1 MCWLVEVFGLSDVGC
16 IRELNEDCYCIC
28 GFGDNSER
36 GFCILA
42 DGMGGHNA
50 GEVASQN
57 AVKLIAEEMN
67 RLLESGEKEIPGQ
80 LSRAVSAANTGVYT
94 MASENPIHRGMGT
107 TVVTAFIDDGT
118 AYVANVGDS
127 RAYAVRDDEIVQITT
142 DHSVVSELVMRG
154 TITKE
159 EARLHPQKNIITRAV
174 GTDKSVRTDIFEYNY
189 SPGDVMIICSDGLS
203 TMLDDNRILEIIKSK
218 KTSEDT
224 VNSLIAAAKDEG
236 GLDNITVICI
246 RFI

>member
-1 MCWLVEVFGLSDVGC
+1 MVEVFGLSDVGC

-174 GTDKSVRTDIFEYNY
+174 GTDKSVRTDIFA
-189 SPGDVMIICSDGLS
+189 
-203 TMLDDNRILEIIKSK
+203 T
-218 KTSEDT
+218 
-224 VNSLIAAAKDEG
+224 AA
-236 GLDNITVICI
+236 
-246 RFI
+246 

>member
-1 MCWLVEVFGLSDVGC
+1 MVEVFGLSDVGC

-57 AVKLIAEEMN
+57 AVKLIAAEMN
-67 RLLESGEKEIPGQ
+67 RLLESGEQELPGQ

>member
-1 MCWLVEVFGLSDVGC
+1 MVEVFGLSDVGC

-189 SPGDVMIICSDGLS
+189 SSGDVMIICSDGLS

>member
-1 MCWLVEVFGLSDVGC
+1 MVEVFGLSDVGC
-16 IRELNEDCYCIC
+16 IRELNEDCSCIC

-203 TMLDDNRILEIIKSK
+203 TMLDDSRILEIIKSK

>member
-1 MCWLVEVFGLSDVGC
+1 MVEVFGLSDVGC

-142 DHSVVSELVMRG
+142 DHSVVSELLMRG

>member
-1 MCWLVEVFGLSDVGC
+1 MVEVFGLSDVGC

-236 GLDNITVICI
+236 GFDNITVICI

>member
-1 MCWLVEVFGLSDVGC
+1 MVEVFGLSDVGC

-57 AVKLIAEEMN
+57 AFKLIAEEMN

>member
-1 MCWLVEVFGLSDVGC
+1 MVEVFGLSDVGC

-67 RLLESGEKEIPGQ
+67 KLLESGEKEIPGQ

>member
-1 MCWLVEVFGLSDVGC
+1 MVEVFGLSDVGC

-203 TMLDDNRILEIIKSK
+203 TMLDDSRILEIIKSK

-224 VNSLIAAAKDEG
+224 VNSWIAAAKDEG

>member
-1 MCWLVEVFGLSDVGC
+1 MVEVFGLSDVGC

-174 GTDKSVRTDIFEYNY
+174 GTDIFEYNY

-203 TMLDDNRILEIIKSK
+203 TMLDDSRILEIIKSK

>member
-1 MCWLVEVFGLSDVGC
+1 MVEVFGLSDVGC

-80 LSRAVSAANTGVYT
+80 LSRAVSAANTGIYT

>member
-1 MCWLVEVFGLSDVGC
+1 MVEVFGLSDVGC

-159 EARLHPQKNIITRAV
+159 GARLHPQKNIITRAV

>member
-1 MCWLVEVFGLSDVGC
+1 MVEVFGLSDVGC

-28 GFGDNSER
+28 GLGDNSER

-159 EARLHPQKNIITRAV
+159 EARLHPQRNIITRAV

>member
-1 MCWLVEVFGLSDVGC
+1 MVEVFGLSDVGC

-189 SPGDVMIICSDGLS
+189 SPGDVMIMCSDGLS

>member
-1 MCWLVEVFGLSDVGC
+1 MVEVFGLSDVGC

-127 RAYAVRDDEIVQITT
+127 RAYAVRNDEIVQITT

>member
-1 MCWLVEVFGLSDVGC
+1 MVEVLGLSDVGC

>member
-1 MCWLVEVFGLSDVGC
+1 MVEVFGLSDVGC

>member
-1 MCWLVEVFGLSDVGC
+1 MVEVFGLSDVGC

-80 LSRAVSAANTGVYT
+80 LSRAVSTANTGVYT

-159 EARLHPQKNIITRAV
+159 EARLHPQRNIITRAV

>member
-1 MCWLVEVFGLSDVGC
+1 MVEVFGVSDVGC
-16 IRELNEDCYCIC
+16 IRELYEDCYCIC

-203 TMLDDNRILEIIKSK
+203 TLLDDNRILEIIKSK

>member
-1 MCWLVEVFGLSDVGC
+1 MVEVFGLSDVGC

-67 RLLESGEKEIPGQ
+67 RLLESGEKERPGQ

>member
-1 MCWLVEVFGLSDVGC
+1 MVEVFGLSDVGC

-224 VNSLIAAAKDEG
+224 VNSLISAAKDEG

>member
-1 MCWLVEVFGLSDVGC
+1 MVEVFGLSDVGC

-203 TMLDDNRILEIIKSK
+203 TMLDDNRILEIIKSE

>member
-1 MCWLVEVFGLSDVGC
+1 MVEVFGLSDVGC

-127 RAYAVRDDEIVQITT
+127 RAYAVRDDEIVQMTT

>member
-1 MCWLVEVFGLSDVGC
+1 MVEVFGLSDVGC

-67 RLLESGEKEIPGQ
+67 RLLELGEKEIPGQ

>member
-1 MCWLVEVFGLSDVGC
+1 MVEVFGLSDVGC

-203 TMLDDNRILEIIKSK
+203 TMLDDSRILEIIKSK

>member
-1 MCWLVEVFGLSDVGC
+1 MVEVFGLIDVGC

>member
-1 MCWLVEVFGLSDVGC
+1 MVEVFGLSDVGC

-36 GFCILA
+36 GFGILA

>member
-1 MCWLVEVFGLSDVGC
+1 MVEVYGLSDVGC

>member
-1 MCWLVEVFGLSDVGC
+1 MVEVFGLSDVGC

-174 GTDKSVRTDIFEYNY
+174 GTDKSVRTDIVEYNY

>member
-1 MCWLVEVFGLSDVGC
+1 MVEVFGLSDVGC
-16 IRELNEDCYCIC
+16 IRELNEDCYCIG
-28 GFGDNSER
+28 GFEDNSEL

-57 AVKLIAEEMN
+57 AVKFIADEMN
-67 RLLESGEKEIPGQ
+67 GLLESGGKEIPAR
-80 LSRAVSAANTGVYT
+80 LSEAVAAANNRVYT
-94 MASENPIHRGMGT
+94 MAEENPIHSGMGT
-107 TVVTAFIDDGT
+107 TVVAAFINDGT

-127 RAYAVRDDEIVQITT
+127 RAYAVRNDEIVQITT

-203 TMLDDNRILEIIKSK
+203 AMLGDKEILKIINSK

-224 VNSLIAAAKDEG
+224 VNSLITAAKDEG

>member
-1 MCWLVEVFGLSDVGC
+1 MVEVFGLSDVGC

-67 RLLESGEKEIPGQ
+67 RLLESDEKEIPGQ

>member
-1 MCWLVEVFGLSDVGC
+1 M
-16 IRELNEDCYCIC
+16 
-28 GFGDNSER
+28 
-36 GFCILA
+36 
-42 DGMGGHNA
+42 
-50 GEVASQN
+50 
-57 AVKLIAEEMN
+57 
-67 RLLESGEKEIPGQ
+67 
-80 LSRAVSAANTGVYT
+80 SAANTGVYT
-94 MASENPIHRGMGT
+94 MAFENPIHRGMGT